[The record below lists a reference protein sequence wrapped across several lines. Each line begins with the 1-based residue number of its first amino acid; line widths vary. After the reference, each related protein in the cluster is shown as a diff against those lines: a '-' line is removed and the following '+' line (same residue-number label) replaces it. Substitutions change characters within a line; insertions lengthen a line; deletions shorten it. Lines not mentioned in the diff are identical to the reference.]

1 MSTYEN
7 PLTVIDRES
16 GKIWTN
22 AINTLSEQA
31 LRKREKKEAEQNS
44 EQKRMQQLFAQEANY
59 VLNNQEEFAKSAN
72 SNGINNPSLFKA
84 GQDLINDMAKAA
96 TNVKTAKTQESQQ
109 AALNES
115 SKLQKLYTDLIK
127 IVKIGGDADKTYVSD
142 RVDLGVQGWKAPGD
156 QGGMSITGEETNKFI
171 NRMNVR
177 TGAGMGATEK
187 YARKADNSGWD
198 LQYTGGRFGN
208 SITTVDA
215 LKSLSYDP
223 GLVPDL
229 KKQVDDIFK
238 TDSGQGEDGK
248 TFAILQKNGEYSK
261 EYLDMENT
269 VFEDGSVDEDGSFR
283 RTEIAP
289 ANSALIASTST
300 AQLNN
305 LVNNYLASPN
315 KANKVFMEV
324 LPNNEKPLERSLDG
338 SITPKDAEIFRKQV
352 LEYGRKQLPN
362 YNVIGQETV
371 IDYKK
376 RLGSRIKQA
385 KKTNKNSQTKAD
397 INLENAYDV
406 GASIY
411 DAAEGLGFKINPA
424 GVLVGGQKIDLGNPD
439 FNKSLSKVGYRIKE
453 IIEDDNGK
461 TIGIVAQQNNGTKVA
476 EILDGEDMD
485 DFIFKIVGAET
496 SSRQEAK
503 EVLKA
508 VKSIFVPLPEE
519 NKKSNKF
526 DQFLINE

>member
-127 IVKIGGDADKTYVSD
+127 IVKTGGDADKTYVSD

-229 KKQVDDIFK
+229 KKQVDNIFK

-300 AQLNN
+300 VQLNN

-376 RLGSRIKQA
+376 RLGSRIKEA
-385 KKTNKNSQTKAD
+385 KKTNKNSETKAD

-439 FNKSLSKVGYRIKE
+439 FDKSLSKVGYRIKE

-461 TIGIVAQQNNGTKVA
+461 RIGIVAQQNNGTKVA

>member
-127 IVKIGGDADKTYVSD
+127 IVKTGGDADKTYVSD

-289 ANSALIASTST
+289 ANSAST
-300 AQLNN
+300 AKLNN

-439 FNKSLSKVGYRIKE
+439 FDKSLSKVGYRIKE

-461 TIGIVAQQNNGTKVA
+461 RIGIVAQQNNGTKVA

-503 EVLKA
+503 EVLSA

-526 DQFLINE
+526 DKFLIND

>member
-127 IVKIGGDADKTYVSD
+127 IVKTGGDADKTYVSD

-229 KKQVDDIFK
+229 KKQVDNIFK

-300 AQLNN
+300 AKLNN

-376 RLGSRIKQA
+376 RLGSRIKEA
-385 KKTNKNSQTKAD
+385 KKTNKNSETKAD

-439 FNKSLSKVGYRIKE
+439 FDKSLSKVGYRIKE

-461 TIGIVAQQNNGTKVA
+461 RIGIVAQQNNGTKVA

>member
-127 IVKIGGDADKTYVSD
+127 IVKTGGDADKTYVSD

-229 KKQVDDIFK
+229 KKQVDNIFK

-300 AQLNN
+300 AKLNN

-376 RLGSRIKQA
+376 RLGSRIKEAEKTEGTKKDKAQA
-385 KKTNKNSQTKAD
+385 VKEVAKELVADLVEDPEAFLTRHMQKEDFDMTQGPGAKGFSVIEVDNKGNESRYTYDLTNPSDIERFFRLEVDLGTKAD
-397 INLENAYDV
+397 ETKILNEIN
-406 GASIY
+406 
-411 DAAEGLGFKINPA
+411 KIA
-424 GVLVGGQKIDLGNPD
+424 GVSKANTQTSELSAKDL
-439 FNKSLSKVGYRIKE
+439 L
-453 IIEDDNGK
+453 
-461 TIGIVAQQNNGTKVA
+461 TKY
-476 EILDGEDMD
+476 
-485 DFIFKIVGAET
+485 
-496 SSRQEAK
+496 
-503 EVLKA
+503 
-508 VKSIFVPLPEE
+508 
-519 NKKSNKF
+519 SN
-526 DQFLINE
+526 

>member
-127 IVKIGGDADKTYVSD
+127 IVKTGGDADKTYVSD

-229 KKQVDDIFK
+229 KKQVDNIFK

-376 RLGSRIKQA
+376 RLGSRIKEAEKTEGTKKDKAQA
-385 KKTNKNSQTKAD
+385 VKEVAKELVADLVEDPEAFLTRHMQKEDFDMTQGPGAKGFSVIEVDNKGNESRYTYDLTNPSDIERFFRLEVDLGTKAD
-397 INLENAYDV
+397 ETKILNEIN
-406 GASIY
+406 
-411 DAAEGLGFKINPA
+411 KIA
-424 GVLVGGQKIDLGNPD
+424 GVSKANTQISELSAKDL
-439 FNKSLSKVGYRIKE
+439 L
-453 IIEDDNGK
+453 
-461 TIGIVAQQNNGTKVA
+461 TKY
-476 EILDGEDMD
+476 
-485 DFIFKIVGAET
+485 
-496 SSRQEAK
+496 
-503 EVLKA
+503 
-508 VKSIFVPLPEE
+508 
-519 NKKSNKF
+519 SN
-526 DQFLINE
+526 